1 MELAGLACAQTLA
14 KAFPKEEYRKV
25 LVITGPGN
33 QVKWLSDLRGRDSSS
48 RGPEEADYLNVFWWN
63 VWSYTVG

>member
-33 QVKWLSDLRGRDSSS
+33 QASDSEIFLDVLGKSL
-48 RGPEEADYLNVFWWN
+48 GF
-63 VWSYTVG
+63 

>member
-14 KAFPKEEYRKV
+14 KAFPKDEYRRV

-33 QVKWLSDLRGRDSSS
+33 QVSDSEIFLDVLGKSL
-48 RGPEEADYLNVFWWN
+48 GF
-63 VWSYTVG
+63 

>member
-14 KAFPKEEYRKV
+14 KAFPKEEYKRV

-33 QVKWLSDLRGRDSSS
+33 QVSDSQISVNILHNSLRF
-48 RGPEEADYLNVFWWN
+48 RG
-63 VWSYTVG
+63 S

>member
-33 QVKWLSDLRGRDSSS
+33 QVSGYEIFVDLFRENAGYRGS
-48 RGPEEADYLNVFWWN
+48 
-63 VWSYTVG
+63 

>member
-14 KAFPKEEYRKV
+14 KAFPKEEYKRV

-33 QVKWLSDLRGRDSSS
+33 QVSDSQNFLDVLGKSL
-48 RGPEEADYLNVFWWN
+48 GF
-63 VWSYTVG
+63 